1 MTSESSHIPWV
12 PKDMEWF
19 IADLIQ
25 EFTFANGDGPLVWVN
40 QILIR
45 ANSLEEAYENS
56 LARGALYNSSYL
68 NSDGVQV
75 TECFRGL
82 RDLYLIYDKLEDGA
96 EILYTEYD
104 DLDETRIAA
113 MITPKEKLAAF
124 VTHDKRPEKSR
135 VEESS
140 ESNVPDDALAAA
152 NGLNQSAQA
161 RRDAGDLIGATWLYD
176 QALLLLRKLDRP
188 AELAYTLRHVAD
200 LHSQLG
206 QIQKA
211 KSEIEEAIAI
221 YRDTP
226 YGSALDLTNALRIS
240 VLNAEEQIQQ
250 LWQESEELYK
260 SVKVQAGADEA
271 HLHIQHLSKLT
282 ATGEIQ

>member
-56 LARGALYNSSYL
+56 LARGAVYNSSYL

-75 TECFRGL
+75 TERFRGL

-113 MITPKEKLAAF
+113 MITPKERLAAF

-135 VEESS
+135 VEEGS

-152 NGLNQSAQA
+152 NGLNQSAQS
-161 RRDAGDLIGATWLYD
+161 RRDAGDFNWSHL
-176 QALLLLRKLDRP
+176 
-188 AELAYTLRHVAD
+188 
-200 LHSQLG
+200 
-206 QIQKA
+206 
-211 KSEIEEAIAI
+211 
-221 YRDTP
+221 
-226 YGSALDLTNALRIS
+226 ALRSSPIATSKARPPRRTRLYPPSCCRLALSIGTDTESKERDRRSNCDIS
-240 VLNAEEQIQQ
+240 RHSLRIC
-250 LWQESEELYK
+250 S
-260 SVKVQAGADEA
+260 
-271 HLHIQHLSKLT
+271 
-282 ATGEIQ
+282 